1 MILYW
6 KHLSLFS
13 IVTLKGSWYMASGD
27 KFFPTSSSSIF
38 GDLRTFK
45 TKCSRAILAV
55 TLEGVRLSLTALL
68 EGICGEFKREYL
80 LLQLLRSYWR
90 ELCTLVS
97 HGLVCIC
104 CYSCY
109 EVTGRNSVH

>member
-13 IVTLKGSWYMASGD
+13 IVTLKGSWYMAFGD

-45 TKCSRAILAV
+45 TKYSQVILAV
-55 TLEGVRLSLTALL
+55 TL
-68 EGICGEFKREYL
+68 
-80 LLQLLRSYWR
+80 
-90 ELCTLVS
+90 
-97 HGLVCIC
+97 
-104 CYSCY
+104 
-109 EVTGRNSVH
+109 

>member
-13 IVTLKGSWYMASGD
+13 IVTLKGSWYMAFGD

-68 EGICGEFKREYL
+68 EGICGEFKREF
-80 LLQLLRSYWR
+80 S
-90 ELCTLVS
+90 T
-97 HGLVCIC
+97 H
-104 CYSCY
+104 
-109 EVTGRNSVH
+109 

>member
-13 IVTLKGSWYMASGD
+13 IVTLKGSWYMAFGD

-45 TKCSRAILAV
+45 TKCSRAIDRLLGYVCRYLAA
-55 TLEGVRLSLTALL
+55 E
-68 EGICGEFKREYL
+68 
-80 LLQLLRSYWR
+80 
-90 ELCTLVS
+90 
-97 HGLVCIC
+97 
-104 CYSCY
+104 
-109 EVTGRNSVH
+109 

>member
-13 IVTLKGSWYMASGD
+13 IVTLKGSWYMAFGD

-45 TKCSRAILAV
+45 ILAV
-55 TLEGVRLSLTALL
+55 TFEGVRLSLTALL
-68 EGICGEFKREYL
+68 EGICGEFKREFFHPLGIAERRPKYFKKFTF
-80 LLQLLRSYWR
+80 RPYFS
-90 ELCTLVS
+90 
-97 HGLVCIC
+97 
-104 CYSCY
+104 
-109 EVTGRNSVH
+109 